1 MNEQLRDQISAFLD
15 DELPPG
21 ESELLVRR
29 IARDPAIHLT
39 ATRYLLIG
47 QTLRSETAGDPLAFT
62 RLLNRRIEAGEEGTL
77 EPVDEEASIP
87 AARGN
92 ATRWW
97 RTASGAAAAAAVA
110 LIAIVSLQNVTR
122 DDGIEPAV
130 MATTTPAAAPARAT
144 AASADSGGAFPLPTT
159 QPPIRL
165 TNYLMSH
172 GEVAGS
178 LGRKTIHSG
187 IVGTSAAHVMSG
199 YTEIQPLPMDRP
211 PSRGRADDRAVD

>member
-29 IARDPAIHLT
+29 IARDPAIHRT
-39 ATRYLLIG
+39 ASRYLLIG
-47 QTLRSETAGDPLAFT
+47 QTLRGETSGDPLAFM
-62 RLLNRRIEAGEEGTL
+62 RKLNHRIEAGEDEMG
-77 EPVDEEASIP
+77 EPLDDAPIAPVAGP
-87 AARGN
+87 

-97 RTASGAAAAAAVA
+97 RPASGAAAAAAIA
-110 LIAIVSLQNVTR
+110 LIAIMSLQNVTR
-122 DDGIEPAV
+122 EEGMEPAA
-130 MATTTPAAAPARAT
+130 MATTTPAAAPARA
-144 AASADSGGAFPLPTT
+144 SADAGALPPLQTT
-159 QPPIRL
+159 HLPIRL

-172 GEVAGS
+172 GEVAGT

-199 YTEIQPLPMDRP
+199 YSEVRTPEGASAPAVGEDD
-211 PSRGRADDRAVD
+211 GDRAVD